1 MNELKNSLNNLII
14 ILKGKNSKKKLV
26 IVKDSLIYILI
37 LCFFK
42 TPLVLIRDLVVDYF
56 NNMNIENTLGNIFY
70 WLFEILYIL
79 FVILMIRNWLIRKF
93 STINND

>member
-14 ILKGKNSKKKLV
+14 ILKSKNSKKKLI

-37 LCFFK
+37 LCFLK

-56 NNMNIENTLGNIFY
+56 NNMDIENILGTIFY

-79 FVILMIRNWLIRKF
+79 FIILMIRNWLIRKF
-93 STINND
+93 STINNG